1 MDALF
6 VNNYDE
12 KTISEMI
19 RSSEADFNYIA
30 NTIKTHE
37 INLYLNDETDGLD
50 ANEVDELRNFSCK
63 QLATLLQNFQKIVM
77 KFNHIQYE
85 KKGDFAVYFKFND
98 GGILFHDAEVA
109 YEKITEDEGSRHP
122 LVNRVFITSIYVLR
136 SLVGYYFSKMDL
148 SSKILQYYEQELLRR
163 TNPLEVRFLQIKIG
177 QQKEEINQQMTEIA
191 QNLDMFYPIISSFL
205 TNILN
210 CMSRNNDCDIE
221 YLSRYPD
228 HIFGIIQSLCKMPK
242 NEMIKH
248 MIHSSLVSL
257 YLNSHIPKLI
267 RYDIFNCILKNH
279 ELKTQ
284 LLREIEETHQP
295 GILLD
300 DVLEFS
306 RSDEHLFNFISCTM
320 CIRIYMKKM
329 KRKGTLSHLVG
340 HIGNNVENTRTL
352 IVGLFEH
359 INKCVGHIYK
369 SDSNENSSQITEE
382 LSYQV
387 QIFLKFIKQIIRL
400 YPEIINCHLVHYI
413 PFVIINIWNTY
424 REWVDDVIT
433 TQMSKILSECA
444 VNADF
449 INYFSSLISNDI
461 NQYFKLVFFDMSLV
475 QKRLTLFNKLSNLDN
490 EFIDPLQSTFILK
503 VAFIPM
509 AGTEPMLC
517 DKYVIESY
525 LRTKPENP
533 FTREKMTISDFNRI
547 QHELNDLI
555 LSKEEQRK
563 QFVYENK

>member
-1 MDALF
+1 
-6 VNNYDE
+6 
-12 KTISEMI
+12 MI
-19 RSSEADFNYIA
+19 RSNESGFNYIA

-37 INLYLNDETDGLD
+37 INLYLSEDTEGLD

-63 QLATLLQNFQKIVM
+63 QLETLLLNFQKMVL
-77 KFNHIQYE
+77 KFNRIQEE

-98 GGILFHDAEVA
+98 GGILFHNDVEVA

-122 LVNRVFITSIYVLR
+122 LINRVFITSIYVLR
-136 SLVGYYFSKMDL
+136 SLVGYYFSKMDVM
-148 SSKILQYYEQELLRR
+148 SKIIEYYEQELQRR
-163 TNPLEVRFLQIKIG
+163 TNPLEVRFLQIKMN

-191 QNLDMFYPIISSFL
+191 QKLDMFNPIISSFL

-210 CMSRNNDCDIE
+210 CMRRNNDCDIE
-221 YLSRYPD
+221 YLTRYPD
-228 HIFGIIQSLCKMPK
+228 QIFGIVQSLCKLPK
-242 NEMIKH
+242 NDMITH
-248 MIHSSLVSL
+248 MIHSSLVCL
-257 YLNSHIPKLI
+257 YLNSRIPRLI
-267 RYDIFNCILKNH
+267 RYDIFNCILKTR
-279 ELKTQ
+279 ELTPQ
-284 LLREIEETHQP
+284 LLREIEETHRP

-300 DVLEFS
+300 DALEFS
-306 RSDEHLFNFISCTM
+306 RSDEHLYNFISCIM
-320 CIRIYMKKM
+320 CIRIYMKKI
-329 KRKGTLSHLVG
+329 KRKGTLSHFVG
-340 HIGNNVENTRTL
+340 HIGNNVENMRSL

-359 INKCVGHIYK
+359 INKCVGHMYK
-369 SDSNENSSQITEE
+369 SDTEKSAQIIDE
-382 LSYQV
+382 LSHQV
-387 QIFLKFIKQIIRL
+387 QTFLKLIKQLIRL
-400 YPEIINCHLVHYI
+400 YPELINCHLVHYI

-433 TQMSKILSECA
+433 AQMSKILSECA

-461 NQYFKLVFFDMSLV
+461 NQYFKLVFFDTSLV

-509 AGTEPMLC
+509 SGTEPMLC

-547 QHELNDLI
+547 QHDLNDLI
-555 LSKEEQRK
+555 LAKEEQRK
-563 QFVYENK
+563 RFVHENK